1 MNIFIFIVV
10 YLLIGGVLSVTE
22 MMDSGYFEDESI
34 SVLEKIFSVCITII
48 LWLPTILFDFVVVI
62 INHRN
67 KKRNE

>member
-1 MNIFIFIVV
+1 MIMFIFIVV

-22 MMDSGYFEDESI
+22 MLDSGYFEDGSI
-34 SVLEKIFSVCITII
+34 SVFEKIFSVCITII
-48 LWLPTILFDFVVVI
+48 MWLPTILFDFVVVI